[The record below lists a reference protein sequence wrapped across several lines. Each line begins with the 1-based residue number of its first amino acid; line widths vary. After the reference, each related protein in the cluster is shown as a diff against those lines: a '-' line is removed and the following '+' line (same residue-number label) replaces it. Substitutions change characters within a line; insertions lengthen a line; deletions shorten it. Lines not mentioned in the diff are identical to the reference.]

1 MARAASQPLR
11 RRFSLAQLALLTPAT
26 ALVVAAWKPI
36 TDNSFL
42 WHIRAGELQADVG
55 RVLIKDPFSFT
66 MAGEPWR
73 TQSWLAEL
81 LYSWGEGLSGLGFTP
96 PMLLLTSLTAMAG
109 IGLVAFRQSRS
120 ATATAVILV
129 LSVVL
134 LTPFLVPRPVL
145 FSHALFALVA
155 AAWGSERLRWTAP
168 FLFWVWASV
177 HGSFVVGLAFIGLW
191 LIMEREWRLLPTA
204 VVSGLCTLIT
214 AHGLGVV
221 EILAGFSGAGEALE
235 LLTEWRK
242 PDLLSPLSIPLAAGV
257 VIIILGAARRIVAPR
272 HLWLVVPFAA
282 LGLTAVRAGPP
293 AWIGLVPLVALSL
306 RDLGG
311 RPSPRF
317 PVISAALFA
326 AAVVGGPL
334 LMAREAEL
342 AEGRFPLE
350 AAEHLRDVNVIH
362 DDRVGGYL
370 IWRDGPGRRV
380 FIDDR
385 AELYG
390 DRMAEFADVRA
401 TDADWRPVFERD
413 GIEQALLR
421 VEDGLAADLEGAGWR
436 AAHRDRSFVVL
447 DPPR

>member
-1 MARAASQPLR
+1 MARAAAQPLR

-55 RVLIKDPFSFT
+55 RVLTRDPFSFT
-66 MAGEPWR
+66 MADEPWR

-81 LYSWGEGLSGLGFTP
+81 LYGWGEGVSGLGFTP
-96 PMLLLTSLTAMAG
+96 LMLFLTSLTAMAG
-109 IGLVAFRQSRS
+109 IGLVAYARSRS
-120 ATATAVILV
+120 VTATVVILV

-134 LTPFLVPRPVL
+134 LAPFLVPRPVV

-191 LIMEREWRLLPTA
+191 LIADCEWRLLPTA
-204 VVSGLCTLIT
+204 VVSGLCTLLT
-214 AHGLGVV
+214 AHGPGVI
-221 EILAGFSGAGEALE
+221 EILTDFSGAGEALE

-242 PDLLSPLSIPLAAGV
+242 PDLASPLSMPLAAGV
-257 VIIILGAARRIVAPR
+257 VIIIIGAARRIVAPR
-272 HLWLVVPFAA
+272 HLWLVAPFAA
-282 LGLTAVRAGPP
+282 LGLSAVRAGPP

-311 RPSPRF
+311 EPTPRF
-317 PVISAALFA
+317 PTPAAALFA
-326 AAVVGGPL
+326 VAVVGAPL
-334 LMAREAEL
+334 LLTREAALDE
-342 AEGRFPLE
+342 ERFPL
-350 AAEHLRDVNVIH
+350 AAADHLRDVNVIH

-370 IWRDGPGRRV
+370 IWRDGPDRRV

-390 DRMAEFADVRA
+390 ERLVEFADLRDA
-401 TDADWRPVFERD
+401 DADWRPVFERD

-421 VEDGLAADLEGAGWR
+421 VEDGLVADLEGAGWR
-436 AAHRDRSFVVL
+436 EAYRDGAFVVL
-447 DPPR
+447 DPPS